1 MEKIIT
7 LDKNIRIKIIAEN
20 FMFEYKIKTKNKRIK
35 WHTDGFFPNL
45 ESLYE
50 DYINNALY
58 LTIQATENLKKL
70 VETMKTAKLNLRK
83 AIEKNMRKI
92 IPIDKDARIRIT
104 PRNHTLQYRIK
115 TGNKRILW
123 GKNGYFSDL
132 KSLSKEYL
140 NDAPY
145 RSTQIIDDPEKLTK
159 IIKIAES
166 NFCKAI
172 KKIDQ

>member
-20 FMFEYKIKTKNKRIK
+20 FMLEYKIKTRNKRIK

-50 DYINNALY
+50 DYINNAPY
-58 LTIQATENLKKL
+58 RTIQATENLKKL
-70 VETMKTAKLNLRK
+70 VEAIKTAESNLRK

-92 IPIDKDARIRIT
+92 IPIGKNARIRIT
-104 PRNHTLQYRIK
+104 PRNHILQYKIK
-115 TGNKRILW
+115 TGNKQVAWHR
-123 GKNGYFSDL
+123 GEHFPDL

-140 NDAPY
+140 NNAPY
-145 RSTQIIDDPEKLTK
+145 RSTRTIDNPKKLAEV
-159 IIKIAES
+159 IKIAES

-172 KKIDQ
+172 EKIDQ